1 LPAQTGRMASMES
14 QSIPRP
20 TLRTR
25 ADIAA
30 WAAYARYRELAS
42 YPGWFLLDVFI
53 PVIIAAVPILLGR
66 AVGGADAATNFAQ
79 RSGTAN
85 YAAFLLIGAN
95 TFLMTLRAFWDI
107 GLWLHKEQQTGT
119 LEALYVTPAD
129 RRWLLVGLAAFNLA
143 RGLINFGL
151 SFTLGCLMFAV
162 NPLQGNWLVAIVFL
176 CVGVTPLYALSLIYG
191 AIVLRLKETD
201 ALIQIAQSVLTLAMG
216 IYYPITVLPA
226 LARAAALFVPPMWM
240 TNGMRAA
247 LLGTGYILGAWPRD
261 VAVLAA
267 MCLVGPPLA
276 FAIFRRTERLL
287 QRGAG
292 VGEF

>member
-1 LPAQTGRMASMES
+1 MES

-25 ADIAA
+25 AEIAA

-66 AVGGADAATNFAQ
+66 AVGGTDAAVNFAQ

-85 YAAFLLIGAN
+85 YAAFMLIGAN

-107 GLWLHKEQQTGT
+107 GLWLRKEQQTGT

-151 SFTLGCLMFAV
+151 SFTLGCQVFAV
-162 NPLQGNWLVAIVFL
+162 NPLQGNWLVAIMFL
-176 CVGVTPLYALSLIYG
+176 CVGVTPLYALSLVYG

-226 LARAAALFVPPMWM
+226 LARAAALLVPPMWM

-247 LLGTGYILGAWPRD
+247 LLDTGYILGAWPRD

-267 MCLVGPPLA
+267 MCLIGPPLA
-276 FAIFRRTERLL
+276 FTIFRRTERSL